1 MKKKNKGLLFIIL
14 GMICSLLF
22 VAPLYV
28 QIFYGPVDNEWMML
42 SLIPGTASCIL
53 LYCGS
58 YIQKLEAQQD

>member
-1 MKKKNKGLLFIIL
+1 MKKKNKGLRLIIL

-22 VAPLYV
+22 VTPIYV
-28 QIFYGPVDNEWMML
+28 QIFNGPVDNQWIML

-58 YIQKLEAQQD
+58 YIQKLEAKQN